1 MRQEDII
8 VAVKEYLDSSKQS
21 GEHFNI
27 FEVIDATTDEV
38 KVHSAFLAELLSPQG
53 RHGQGSVFLEL
64 FVKQFRVQPF
74 NAKHAYV
81 TVEHYIGPKEGDAM
95 TKPTGGRIDLLIQD
109 NMGNH
114 IVIENKIYASDEE
127 YQLLRYSNKYPDN
140 IFYLT
145 LDGRLPLL
153 PSSTRW
159 GEQVLEAGRDYRCL
173 SYQKDITEWLQHC
186 IEVVKGNYYLQAS
199 ITQYLRLIEILTCR
213 PISEERMKLKQVI
226 KENLEAACSLN
237 EVVNEI
243 KTDIQMDFWLHLQ
256 KALRAVYPNVTAVSP
271 DKVRNYYTIRQSRDR
286 IISIE
291 IPVYACEDFEVVWVA
306 AVDWR
311 FHTGFKVKKD
321 TEILSHLTDF
331 DELRRFVRGSSL
343 GYDCAHKDSAEWL
356 GWRYES
362 KEGLNFWKFNSP
374 VMFSLAGEDFRKLI
388 ISHIVE
394 TAVADIAKVL
404 QWIENSSSLQQKQ

>member
-8 VAVKEYLDSSKQS
+8 VAVKEYLDSNKRR

-27 FEVIDATTDEV
+27 FEVIYATTDEV

-64 FVKQFRVQPF
+64 FVKQFHVQPF
-74 NAKHAYV
+74 NAKQAYV
-81 TVEHYIGPKEGDAM
+81 AVEHYIGPKEGDAM
-95 TKPTGGRIDLLIQD
+95 TKPAGGRIDLLIQD

-114 IVIENKIYASDEE
+114 VVIENKIYAGDEE
-127 YQLLRYSNKYPDN
+127 YQLMRYSNKYPGN

-145 LDGRLPLL
+145 LDGRPPLL

-159 GEQVLEAGRDYRCL
+159 GEQVLEVDKDYRCL
-173 SYQKDITEWLQHC
+173 SYEKDITEWLQHC
-186 IEVVKGNYYLQAS
+186 IEEVKGNYYLQAA
-199 ITQYLRLIEILTCR
+199 ITQYLRLIENLTCKPR
-213 PISEERMKLKQVI
+213 SEERMKLKQLI
-226 KENLEAACSLN
+226 RENLEAACSLT

-256 KALRAVYPNVTAVSP
+256 EALSAVYQGITAVNP
-271 DKVRNYYTIRQSRDR
+271 DKVKNYYTIRQSRDR
-286 IISIE
+286 IVSIE

-306 AVDWR
+306 AIDWR
-311 FHTGFKVKKD
+311 FHTGFKVKKGA
-321 TEILSHLTDF
+321 EILSHLMAF
-331 DELRRFVRGSSL
+331 EELRRFVRGSSL
-343 GYDCAHKDSAEWL
+343 GYDCENKDSAEWL
-356 GWRYES
+356 GWKYES

-374 VMFSLAGEDFRKLI
+374 VMFSLADADFMKLI

-394 TAVADIAKVL
+394 TAVADITKVV
-404 QWIENSSSLQQKQ
+404 QWIDNNPIGIKKR